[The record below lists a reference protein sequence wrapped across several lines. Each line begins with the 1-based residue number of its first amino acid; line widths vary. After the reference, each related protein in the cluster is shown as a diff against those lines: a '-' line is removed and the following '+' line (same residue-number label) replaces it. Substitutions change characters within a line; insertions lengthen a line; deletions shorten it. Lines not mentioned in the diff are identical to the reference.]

1 MNKNKSG
8 SFFRSIVPSVAFLAA
23 FIFVFILVG
32 SANAASTIGT
42 NMLTTGTLEVQN
54 TASAAYLL
62 SGNTI
67 QVGGH
72 ASVAYSRFGTTATS
86 HAGSIAAADDVMVS
100 GDLEVNGSVAFDGH
114 SFFAGAASFSLE
126 IQLGDGRFQP
136 QTDATTAVRFQNA
149 AGDTSV
155 LTIDTTNLWVGIGT
169 TPTTK
174 FEVQGT
180 ASASYFLTT
189 NTIQVGGGTASVA
202 YNRFGTTATSHAG
215 SIAAANDVM
224 ISGDLEVDGST
235 SFDGQVMFNTASV
248 NQGFEVSN
256 GNTLLNK
263 LVVGSSTASASGFTA
278 EFTKAG
284 STSIYIG
291 PTAGQTVGTCLEM
304 KDTTGALA
312 YVRING
318 TAFVINSISC
328 K

>member
-1 MNKNKSG
+1 MNKNKSRG
-8 SFFRSIVPSVAFLAA
+8 LSWSIVLPVAFFAA
-23 FIFVFILVG
+23 FSFAFLL
-32 SANAASTIGT
+32 ANGASAASTIGT
-42 NMLTTGTLEVQN
+42 NLSTTGTFESNN
-54 TASAAYLL
+54 TASAAYFLT
-62 SGNTI
+62 SNTI
-67 QVGGH
+67 QVAGG
-72 ASVAYSRFGTTATS
+72 ASVAYSRFGTAATS
-86 HAGSIAAADDVMVS
+86 HAGSLAASNDVMVS
-100 GDLEVNGSVAFDGH
+100 GDMEVNGSVAFDGH
-114 SFFAGAASFSLE
+114 AFFGAPASFSLE

-136 QTDATTAVRFQNA
+136 QTDATTAIRFQNA

-189 NTIQVGGGTASVA
+189 NSIQVGGGTASVT
-202 YNRFGTTATSHAG
+202 YSRFGTAATSHAG
-215 SIAAANDVM
+215 SVSAKDDVL
-224 ISGDLEVDGST
+224 ITGDLEVDASAA
-235 SFDGQVMFNTASV
+235 FDGQVMFNTASV
-248 NQGFEVSN
+248 NKGFEVSN

-278 EFTKAG
+278 EFTKAAT
-284 STSIYIG
+284 TSIFIG
-291 PTAGQTVGTCLEM
+291 PTAGTALGTCLEL

-312 YVRING
+312 YVRVNG